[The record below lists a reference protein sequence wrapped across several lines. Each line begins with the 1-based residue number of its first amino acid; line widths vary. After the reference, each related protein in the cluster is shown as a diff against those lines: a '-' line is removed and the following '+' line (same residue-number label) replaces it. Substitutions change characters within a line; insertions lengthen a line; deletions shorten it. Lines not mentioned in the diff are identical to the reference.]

1 MRFLILLLLAP
12 MLCLAQIKGKV
23 VKVKDGDTVVVL
35 DQNLKEHTIR
45 VADIDCPEYKQPFSR
60 VAKEFT
66 SDAVYFQ
73 EVEIISKGQDR
84 YGRTIGYVR
93 YGNGLDLSEE
103 LLKNGY
109 AWQYKLYSQDKD
121 LAALE
126 AFAKE
131 GKLGLWADK
140 SPIPPWEWRRQSWKD

>member
-1 MRFLILLLLAP
+1 MRLFLIFLWVP
-12 MLCLAQIKGKV
+12 FLCLAQIKGKV

-66 SDAVYFQ
+66 SDAIYFQ
-73 EVEIISKGQDR
+73 EVEVVSKGQDR
-84 YGRTIGYVR
+84 YGRTIGFIL
-93 YGNGLDLSEE
+93 YGDGLNLSHE

-109 AWQYKLYSQDKD
+109 AWHYKRYSTDKD
-121 LAALE
+121 MEALE
-126 AFAKE
+126 EFARQK
-131 GKLGLWADK
+131 KLGLWVDAA
-140 SPIPPWEWRRQSWKD
+140 PIPPWEWRSKN